1 MLLPLGSAEAEGYM
15 GWQTGLRAIVFGAF
29 IFGSAGELFAQC
41 GYEGQETCQDGQTYR
56 CEKTGSE
63 LTPIFQN
70 RPCVVDQQSLTGVW
84 YGSGHQS
91 PAGAT
96 GADWAITMTISDSGA
111 SIDYPSLGCGGSL
124 TELFRDGTSAEYRE
138 SITYGQD
145 ACIDG
150 GTITVRFFR
159 ENLSWTWVGQAQ
171 GQSYNAI
178 AVLSR

>member
-1 MLLPLGSAEAEGYM
+1 M
-15 GWQTGLRAIVFGAF
+15 GWHTGLRAIVFGAC
-29 IFGSAGELFAQC
+29 IFGSTAELLAQC
-41 GYEGQETCQDGQTYR
+41 GYEGEELCQSGQTYR

-70 RPCVVDQQSLTGVW
+70 RPCVVNVPSLNGTW
-84 YGSGHQS
+84 TGSGHQS

-96 GADWAITMTISDSGA
+96 GADWSISMTIGDGGA

-124 TELFRDGTSAEYRE
+124 TELFRDDTAAEYRE
-138 SITYGQD
+138 SITYGRE

-150 GTITVRFFR
+150 GSISVRFFR
-159 ENLSWTWVGQAQ
+159 GNLSWTWVGQAQ

>member
-1 MLLPLGSAEAEGYM
+1 M
-15 GWQTGLRAIVFGAF
+15 GWQTALKAIVFGAC
-29 IFGSAGELFAQC
+29 IFGATGEVFAQC

-96 GADWAITMTISDSGA
+96 GADWAITMTIGDSGA
-111 SIDYPSLGCGGSL
+111 SIDYPSLGCGGTL
-124 TELFRDGTSAEYRE
+124 TEIYRDGMSAEYRE

-150 GTITVRFFR
+150 GTITVRFFQGK
-159 ENLSWTWVGQAQ
+159 LSWTWIGQSQ

-178 AVLSR
+178 AVLTH